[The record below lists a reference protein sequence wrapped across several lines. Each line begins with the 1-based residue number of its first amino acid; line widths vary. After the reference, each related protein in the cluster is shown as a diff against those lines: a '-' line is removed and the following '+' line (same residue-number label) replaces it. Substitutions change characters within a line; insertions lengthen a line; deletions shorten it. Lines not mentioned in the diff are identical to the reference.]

1 MLRCSRTSAAP
12 ARPAASLVR
21 AATPATVPKL
31 NAQRNY
37 AGMSL
42 AAPARRAAVSP
53 MALPRSHAPLT
64 VFPRMQPLQL
74 PRNFAIRSISSAAP
88 PASISPKELRIK
100 KIKWR
105 SRTRGMKETNLLLG
119 TYALAN
125 ADKFTDSEL
134 DQFEALLEARTRHS
148 PHSHRLI
155 GMQENDPDLHN
166 WILGSREAPPQY
178 NHALL
183 HRLQEH
189 ARNGLHNA
197 SLDVHIQ
204 TLS

>member
-1 MLRCSRTSAAP
+1 MLRCSRTSVAS

-37 AGMSL
+37 ARMSL

-53 MALPRSHAPLT
+53 MALTRSHAPLT
-64 VFPRMQPLQL
+64 VFPRMEPLQL
-74 PRNFAIRSISSAAP
+74 PKNFALRSMSSAAP
-88 PASISPKELRIK
+88 ASLSPKELRIK

-134 DQFEALLEARTRHS
+134 DQFEALLEARV
-148 PHSHRLI
+148 
-155 GMQENDPDLHN
+155 
-166 WILGSREAPPQY
+166 
-178 NHALL
+178 LL
-183 HRLQEH
+183 TSL
-189 ARNGLHNA
+189 A
-197 SLDVHIQ
+197 S
-204 TLS
+204 SN